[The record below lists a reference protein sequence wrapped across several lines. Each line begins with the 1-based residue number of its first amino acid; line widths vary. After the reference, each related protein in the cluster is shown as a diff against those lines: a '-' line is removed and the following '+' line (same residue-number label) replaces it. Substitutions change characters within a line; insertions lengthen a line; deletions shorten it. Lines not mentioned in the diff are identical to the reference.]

1 MRLNSEFSVCEVS
14 GQSFLVPTGSKTMDV
29 NKMMD
34 LNDTALFIINAL
46 KKKDQSFDEL
56 LVAMMDEYEVDMQT
70 ASADLSEFIEVAK
83 RSGVIVS

>member
-1 MRLNSEFSVCEVS
+1 MKLNSEFSICEVS

-46 KKKDQSFDEL
+46 KEKDMSFDEL
-56 LVAMMDEYEVDMQT
+56 LVAMMDEYDVDMQT
-70 ASADLSEFIEVAK
+70 ASEDLSAFIEMAK
-83 RSGVIVS
+83 KSGVIVS

>member
-1 MRLNSEFSVCEVS
+1 MKLNSEFSICEVS

-46 KKKDQSFDEL
+46 KEKEMSFDEL
-56 LVAMMDEYEVDMQT
+56 LVAMMDEYDVDMQT
-70 ASADLSEFIEVAK
+70 ASEDLSAFIEMAK
-83 RSGVIVS
+83 KSGVIVS

>member
-1 MRLNSEFSVCEVS
+1 MKLNSEFSICEVS

-46 KKKDQSFDEL
+46 KEIDMSFDEL
-56 LVAMMDEYEVDMQT
+56 LVAMMDEYDVDMQT
-70 ASADLSEFIEVAK
+70 ASEDLSAFIEMAK
-83 RSGVIVS
+83 KSGVIVS

>member
-1 MRLNSEFSVCEVS
+1 MKLNSEFSICEVS

-46 KKKDQSFDEL
+46 KEKDMSFDEL
-56 LVAMMDEYEVDMQT
+56 LVTMMDEYDVDMQT
-70 ASADLSEFIEVAK
+70 ASEDLSAFIEMAK
-83 RSGVIVS
+83 KSGVIVS

>member
-1 MRLNSEFSVCEVS
+1 MKLNSEFSICEVS

-46 KKKDQSFDEL
+46 KEKDMSFDEL
-56 LVAMMDEYEVDMQT
+56 LVAMMDEYDVDMQT
-70 ASADLSEFIEVAK
+70 ASEDLSVFIEMAK
-83 RSGVIVS
+83 KSGVIVS